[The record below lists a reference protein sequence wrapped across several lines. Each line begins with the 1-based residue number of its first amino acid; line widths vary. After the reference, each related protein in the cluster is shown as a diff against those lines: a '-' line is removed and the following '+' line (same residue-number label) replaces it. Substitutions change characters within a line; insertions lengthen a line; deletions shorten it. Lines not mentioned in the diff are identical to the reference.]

1 MIKLPQHDNDKSREL
16 TNNIQS
22 RLETLELG
30 LVSRTEELLKAKEDV
45 RSLSESNKEKDLAL
59 RVKETMIADHLITI
73 QELKSKLHVSDKE
86 IKQLQITLEE
96 LQGTVEEV
104 RLDNIDLETGDAH
117 HQSLSYHYITIITEI
132 EAKSRVEKEMKLLLE
147 EINEVGFGKQH

>member
-1 MIKLPQHDNDKSREL
+1 M
-16 TNNIQS
+16 
-22 RLETLELG
+22 
-30 LVSRTEELLKAKEDV
+30 LKAKEDV
-45 RSLSESNKEKDLAL
+45 RSLTESNKEKDLAL

-73 QELKSKLHVSDKE
+73 QELKSKLQVSDKE
-86 IKQLQITLEE
+86 IKHLQITLEE

-104 RLDNIDLETGDAH
+104 RLDNIDLETGNVH
-117 HQSLSYHYITIITEI
+117 HQSLSNHYITIITEI

>member
-1 MIKLPQHDNDKSREL
+1 M
-16 TNNIQS
+16 
-22 RLETLELG
+22 
-30 LVSRTEELLKAKEDV
+30 LKAKEDV
-45 RSLSESNKEKDLAL
+45 RILTENNKEKDLAL

-104 RLDNIDLETGDAH
+104 RLDNIDLETGDVH
-117 HQSLSYHYITIITEI
+117 YQSYQTII
-132 EAKSRVEKEMKLLLE
+132 LLLLQKFKRNLE
-147 EINEVGFGKQH
+147 

>member
-1 MIKLPQHDNDKSREL
+1 M
-16 TNNIQS
+16 
-22 RLETLELG
+22 LELG

-45 RSLSESNKEKDLAL
+45 RSLTESNKEKDLAL

-86 IKQLQITLEE
+86 IRQLQITLEE

-104 RLDNIDLETGDAH
+104 RLDNIDLETGNVH
-117 HQSLSYHYITIITEI
+117 HQSLSNHYITIITEI

>member
-1 MIKLPQHDNDKSREL
+1 M
-16 TNNIQS
+16 
-22 RLETLELG
+22 
-30 LVSRTEELLKAKEDV
+30 LKAKEDV
-45 RSLSESNKEKDLAL
+45 RILTENNKEKDLAL

-117 HQSLSYHYITIITEI
+117 YQSYQTFI
-132 EAKSRVEKEMKLLLE
+132 LLLLQKLKRNLE
-147 EINEVGFGKQH
+147 